1 MKSSTQI
8 TLIVL
13 AAIVMALL
21 ACLPLTML
29 TLPLVGSNQDP
40 TPDTFATIQAMVTQ
54 TVAAQT
60 QTAPTQTPVAPTS
73 IPATSP
79 GLSQGEGTPV
89 PATNTPL
96 PAATAVSYCDWVSFV
111 KDVTIPD
118 GTVFAPGE
126 TFTKTWR
133 LKNRG
138 TCTWTPDYMLV
149 FTGGDQLGGTTA
161 VRLPGYVSPGQTV
174 DVSVTLNAPDLPGKY
189 VGYWMLRNPSGA
201 LFGYGDKANQAYYV
215 DIRVKMTDLPHG
227 TVTGDICYPSEFNPP
242 MTLYFE
248 RVGTGQIIQFSIPE
262 NHMNYSVL
270 LPNGNYFAYAWAP
283 GYNLEGAYVNDNGT
297 LKSFLVQGGQTI
309 SGIRICDWR
318 PEHHSRP

>member
-8 TLIVL
+8 TLIVM
-13 AAIVMALL
+13 AAIVMALI

-29 TLPLVGSNQDP
+29 TLPLVRSNQGA
-40 TPDTFATIQAMVTQ
+40 TPDTFATVQAMVTQ

-60 QTAPTQTPVAPTS
+60 QVAPTQTAVVSTP
-73 IPATSP
+73 IPATI
-79 GLSQGEGTPV
+79 TPV

-96 PAATAVSYCDWVSFV
+96 PTATAITYCDWVSFV

-138 TCTWTPDYMLV
+138 TCAWTADYMLV
-149 FTGGDQLGGTTA
+149 FARGEKLGDTIA
-161 VRLPGYVSPGQTV
+161 VRLPGYVAPGQTV
-174 DVSVTLNAPDLPGKY
+174 DVSVTLTAPDSAGQY
-189 VGYWMLRNPSGA
+189 VGYWMLRNPSGT
-201 LFGYGDKANQAYYV
+201 LFGYGDKANQAFYA
-215 DIRVKMTDLPHG
+215 DIRVKANELEHG
-227 TVTGDICYPSEFNPP
+227 TVTGNICYPSEFNPP

-248 RVGTGQIIQFSIPE
+248 RIGNGQIIQFSIPE
-262 NHMNYSVL
+262 NQMSYSFL
-270 LPNGNYFAYAWAP
+270 LPKGNYYAYAWAP
-283 GYNLEGAYVNDNGT
+283 GYNLEGAYVSDDGK
-297 LKSFLVQGGQTI
+297 LKVFAVHGGETT

-318 PEHHSRP
+318 TEPHSRP

>member
-29 TLPLVGSNQDP
+29 TLPLVRSNQSP
-40 TPDTFATIQAMVTQ
+40 TPDTMATIQAMVTQ

-60 QTAPTQTPVAPTS
+60 QNAPTQTPVV
-73 IPATSP
+73 ATPISATN
-79 GLSQGEGTPV
+79 TPV

-96 PAATAVSYCDWVSFV
+96 PTATAITYCDWVSFV

-118 GTVFAPGE
+118 GTVFAPGD

-138 TCTWTPDYMLV
+138 TCTWTPDYLLV
-149 FTGGDQLGGTTA
+149 FASGEKMGGTTA
-161 VRLPGYVSPGQTV
+161 VRLPGYVSPGQTM
-174 DVSVTLNAPDLPGKY
+174 DVSVTLTAPDTAGPY

-201 LFGYGDKANQAYYV
+201 LFGYGDHANQAFYV
-215 DIRVKMTDLPHG
+215 DIKVKISGLKHG
-227 TVTGDICYPSEFNPP
+227 TVTGEIGYPSEFNPP

-248 RVGTGQIIQFSIPE
+248 RVVDGQIIQFSIPE
-262 NHMNYSVL
+262 NHMDFSVL

-283 GYNLEGAYVNDNGT
+283 GYNLEGAYVNNDGT
-297 LKSFLVQGGQTI
+297 LKSFTVEGGVTT
-309 SGIRICDWR
+309 SGIRITDWQPDHHPR
-318 PEHHSRP
+318 P